1 MSDSQCKIC
10 RRIGVKLFLKGE
22 RCFTQKCQ
30 MVKKPYPPGK
40 KGKRRPVPLSEYGR
54 ELKEKQK
61 LKNLYNLKE
70 TQFKNY
76 FKQILKKRGKV
87 ENASD
92 SIVKILESRLDNVIF
107 RLGFTSSRKQARQLV
122 SHGYFIVNGKATNIP
137 SRQLKKGD
145 VVSVKPQKSKKAVFK
160 DIKMI
165 SKKIKT
171 PNWLEF
177 NVEKLEGK
185 LKSDPTLEDIT
196 VPVEIS
202 SIFEFYSR

>member
-10 RRIGVKLFLKGE
+10 RRMGVKLFLKGE

-40 KGKRRPVPLSEYGR
+40 KGKRRPIPLSEYGR

-76 FKQILKKRGKV
+76 FKEVLKKRGKV
-87 ENASD
+87 ENASEL
-92 SIVKILESRLDNVIF
+92 IVKILESRLDNVVF

-122 SHGYFIVNGKATNIP
+122 SHGYFLVNGKATNIP

-145 VVSVKPQKSKKAVFK
+145 TISIKPQKYKKAVFK
-160 DIKMI
+160 DIKTI
-165 SKKIKT
+165 VKKIKT

-185 LKSDPTLEDIT
+185 LKSDPALEDII

>member
-1 MSDSQCKIC
+1 M
-10 RRIGVKLFLKGE
+10 GVKLFLKGE

-30 MVKKPYPPGK
+30 MVKRPYPPGK
-40 KGKRRPVPLSEYGR
+40 KGKRRPIPLSEYGR

-76 FKQILKKRGKV
+76 FKEVLKKRGKV

-92 SIVKILESRLDNVIF
+92 LLVKILESRLDNVIF
-107 RLGFTSSRKQARQLV
+107 RLGLTSSRKQARQLV
-122 SHGYFIVNGKATNIP
+122 SHGYFLVNGKATNIP

-145 VVSVKPQKSKKAVFK
+145 VVSIKPQKSKKAVFK
-160 DIKMI
+160 DIKNI
-165 SKKIKT
+165 VKKIKT

-177 NVEKLEGK
+177 NVDKLEGK
-185 LKSDPTLEDIT
+185 LKSEPALEDIT

>member
-10 RRIGVKLFLKGE
+10 RRMGVKLFLKGE

-40 KGKRRPVPLSEYGR
+40 KGKRRPIPLSEYGR

-76 FKQILKKRGKV
+76 FKEVLKKRGKV

-92 SIVKILESRLDNVIF
+92 LLVKILESRLDNVVF

-122 SHGYFIVNGKATNIP
+122 SHGYFLVNGKATNIP

-145 VVSVKPQKSKKAVFK
+145 TISIKPQKYKKAVFK
-160 DIKMI
+160 DIKTI
-165 SKKIKT
+165 VKKIKT

-185 LKSDPTLEDIT
+185 LKSDPALEDIT

>member
-10 RRIGVKLFLKGE
+10 RRMGVKLFLKGE

-40 KGKRRPVPLSEYGR
+40 KGKRRLIPLSEYGR

-76 FKQILKKRGKV
+76 FKEVLKKRGKV

-92 SIVKILESRLDNVIF
+92 LLVKVLESRLDNVVF

-122 SHGYFIVNGKATNIP
+122 SHCYFLVNGKATNIP
-137 SRQLKKGD
+137 SCQLKKGD
-145 VVSVKPQKSKKAVFK
+145 VVIVKPQKAKKAVFK

>member
-1 MSDSQCKIC
+1 MLNSKCKIC

-22 RCFTQKCQ
+22 RCTSQKCQ
-30 MVKKPYPPGK
+30 MVKKPYPPGQ
-40 KGKRRPVPLSEYGR
+40 KGKRRPTPLSEYGR
-54 ELKEKQK
+54 ELREKQK

-70 TQFKNY
+70 RQFKNY
-76 FKQILKKRGKV
+76 IKEVLKKRGKV

-92 SIVKILESRLDNVIF
+92 LLVKILESRLDNVIF
-107 RLGFTSSRKQARQLV
+107 KLGFTNSRSQARQLV
-122 SHGYFIVNGKATNIP
+122 SHGYFLVNGKPTNIP

-145 VVSVKPQKSKKAVFK
+145 IISIKPQKVKKAVFK
-160 DIKMI
+160 DIKSI
-165 SKKIKT
+165 VKKTKT

-185 LKSDPTLEDIT
+185 LKEEPILEDVI

>member
-1 MSDSQCKIC
+1 M
-10 RRIGVKLFLKGE
+10 GVKLFLKGE

-40 KGKRRPVPLSEYGR
+40 KGKRRPIPLSEYGR

-76 FKQILKKRGKV
+76 FKEVLKKRGKV

-92 SIVKILESRLDNVIF
+92 LLVKILESRLDNVVF

-122 SHGYFIVNGKATNIP
+122 SHGYFLVIGRAHV
-137 SRQLKKGD
+137 
-145 VVSVKPQKSKKAVFK
+145 
-160 DIKMI
+160 
-165 SKKIKT
+165 
-171 PNWLEF
+171 
-177 NVEKLEGK
+177 
-185 LKSDPTLEDIT
+185 
-196 VPVEIS
+196 
-202 SIFEFYSR
+202 